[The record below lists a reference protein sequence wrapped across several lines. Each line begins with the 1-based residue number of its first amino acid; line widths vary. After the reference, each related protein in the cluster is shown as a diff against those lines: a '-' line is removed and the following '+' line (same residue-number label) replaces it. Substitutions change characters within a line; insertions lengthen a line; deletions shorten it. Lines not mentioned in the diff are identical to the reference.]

1 MAKVG
6 GNKIVRARGPSTGT
20 VTRAG
25 MVSSTNQSM
34 LSYCLCL
41 MWVVC
46 VLDRVD
52 VYKSKYSLYFLHT

>member
-1 MAKVG
+1 MY
-6 GNKIVRARGPSTGT
+6 RARGPSTGT
-20 VTRAG
+20 VTRDG
-25 MVSSTNQSM
+25 TVSSTNQSM

-41 MWVVC
+41 MWVVS